1 VDSLVGVE
9 VSGGRRLLA
18 IFAAPFF
25 AARVLLGKSVQ
36 VRFRVLPVDEIGP
49 LTLEPHHY
57 LWSLRSQSTSQCDR
71 WVVKPGTFACNQLVL
86 NKWKSFLRIE
96 QSWIAWYTF
105 RLVSLIGGE
114 KYYLDVDRYQFAF
127 NPRLERCYLNLTPR
141 EWADFEQLC
150 SGLRV
155 DLERPVVAF
164 AIRDSQYKFDAGLRA
179 GLLDHK
185 ESYRNHDIASYEL
198 AATKTVEAGFQVVR
212 VGARVAREFPP
223 GNPGVTDYATSGK
236 RSEIGDLG
244 FASVADLCVTSSLG
258 LDTLYSTFGKRKCAI
273 GLFHYQSAQ
282 LFYPWDLLTFRRLR
296 ESNSG
301 RELNLSES
309 LSVPQIRNFRG
320 DQDFVDSGLELIPNT
335 PTEIAQYVAEALDA
349 EPSYHTLSDAEKE
362 VQARFWKILEREL
375 PAVRH
380 LPIERRA
387 RISLRF
393 AEEYDWW
400 IV

>member
-1 VDSLVGVE
+1 M
-9 VSGGRRLLA
+9 A
-18 IFAAPFF
+18 IFAAPFL
-25 AARVLLGKSVQ
+25 AARVLLSKSGR
-36 VRFRVLPVDEIGP
+36 VRFRVLPADEIGP

-57 LWSLRSQSTSQCDR
+57 LWSLRSQSVSQRDR
-71 WVVKPGTFACNQLVL
+71 WVIKPGTFVCNQLVL
-86 NKWKSFLRIE
+86 DKWRSFLRIE

-105 RLVSLIGGE
+105 RLLSLIGGE
-114 KYYLDVDRYQFAF
+114 KYYLDVDRYHFAF
-127 NPRLERCYLNLTPR
+127 NPRLERCYLSLTPR

-155 DLERPVVAF
+155 DLERPIVAF
-164 AIRDSQYKFDAGLRA
+164 AIRDSQYKFDVGLRS
-179 GLLDHK
+179 GLLDDK

-223 GNPGVTDYATSGK
+223 GNPGVTDYATSGQ

-244 FASVADLCVTSSLG
+244 FASVSALCVTSSLG
-258 LDTLYSTFGKRKCAI
+258 LDQLYSTFGKRKCAI

-296 ESNSG
+296 ESHSG

-335 PTEIAQYVAEALDA
+335 PSEIAQYVAEALDA